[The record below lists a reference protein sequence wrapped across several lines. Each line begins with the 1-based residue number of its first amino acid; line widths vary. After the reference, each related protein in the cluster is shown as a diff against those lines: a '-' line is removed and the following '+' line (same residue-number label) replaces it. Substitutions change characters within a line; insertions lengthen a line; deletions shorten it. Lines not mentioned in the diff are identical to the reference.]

1 MSETRRE
8 KSGQRMGFAEG
19 TAEEAAAGSGLR
31 KGAVPTWSGAPF
43 RFRRGSA
50 PHFRESGPRKA
61 EKFGIVLQLRAR
73 KPKGSAPGVPGYWSP
88 QASRL
93 SGTKSAQAPAR
104 DQCKAAHGIPR
115 QD

>member
-31 KGAVPTWSGAPF
+31 KGAVPTWSGSPF

-88 QASRL
+88 QAS
-93 SGTKSAQAPAR
+93 SPSATKSPQSPAQHATSGHHLL
-104 DQCKAAHGIPR
+104 Q
-115 QD
+115 